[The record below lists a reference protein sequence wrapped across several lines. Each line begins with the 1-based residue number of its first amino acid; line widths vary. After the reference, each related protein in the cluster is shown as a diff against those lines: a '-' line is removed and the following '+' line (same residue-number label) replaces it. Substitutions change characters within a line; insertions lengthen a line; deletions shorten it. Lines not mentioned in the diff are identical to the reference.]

1 MSQATTAIADG
12 TGAQVLA
19 ELTSAFSAAQ
29 SWQFGSTDPYTAGYN
44 VNAGTWWMDQGNML
58 VKQRN
63 ITNDAWIT
71 KGKINADGT
80 ISLYD
85 DLGRIISQTYLEK
98 SGGTINGDISSTGSI
113 TLKNATNNSGL
124 YLSDSYVAFR
134 NFSSAS
140 NPVVYDPSVNSVSL
154 NGTKIALNGTSVELN
169 GTTITLKN

>member
-29 SWQFGSTDPYTAGYN
+29 SWQFGSTDPHTAGYN
-44 VNAGTWWMDQGNML
+44 VNAGMWWMDQGNML

-63 ITNDAWIT
+63 LTNDAWIT

-98 SGGTINGDISSTGSI
+98 SGGTINGNI
-113 TLKNATNNSGL
+113 TAYSFSGTL
-124 YLSDSYVAFR
+124 H
-134 NFSSAS
+134 
-140 NPVVYDPSVNSVSL
+140 
-154 NGTKIALNGTSVELN
+154 
-169 GTTITLKN
+169 GTTECIPL

>member
-63 ITNDAWIT
+63 ITNGAWVT

-85 DLGRIISQTYLEK
+85 DLGRIISQTYATNEFLDDEYLKK
-98 SGGTINGDISSTGSI
+98 SGGTINGDITAHSFNG
-113 TLKNATNNSGL
+113 TLHGTADNATNTT
-124 YLSDSYVAFR
+124 A
-134 NFSSAS
+134 
-140 NPVVYDPSVNSVSL
+140 VNATAPTGQTKDFVS
-154 NGTKIALNGTSVELN
+154 
-169 GTTITLKN
+169 